1 MAGFLSPA
9 WITCL
14 NESRSIWHSK
24 WTCLAGSSVQESNT
38 CLVMNTTQSAVER
51 QGFCL
56 ILKLWMKKIVLGSGV
71 PEFEEA
77 GKTGGLVLYLMKSLH
92 NSARYVV
99 LNSRFCLLSALVA
112 LRKVGVFA
120 GALIKKQQ
128 FWPRYIASDVW
139 LVM

>member
-1 MAGFLSPA
+1 
-9 WITCL
+9 
-14 NESRSIWHSK
+14 
-24 WTCLAGSSVQESNT
+24 
-38 CLVMNTTQSAVER
+38 
-51 QGFCL
+51 
-56 ILKLWMKKIVLGSGV
+56 MKKIVLGSGV

-120 GALIKKQQ
+120 GALIKNRE
-128 FWPRYIASDVW
+128 FWPMSIVGNAINNHTGDQAVCDVAAVQRH
-139 LVM
+139 LEDTI